1 MCELATALTL
11 ATFALGATQAVTAY
25 GAQADAHAQGEAL
38 AQRETERYDANVKSS
53 QAANRQ
59 DHVALHSR
67 ELQERDALQEK
78 NRIAAVEGARARGKQ
93 AAATGESN
101 VSGISVDNILAD
113 LERGPAN
120 DQTQREATYMNVVSQ
135 LREEMKGAD
144 ARSEARINSLKVGY
158 NPVAPASGASLALG
172 IAGAGLSAG
181 GTYMKLTADKA
192 KAEAPKKALN

>member
-38 AQRETERYDANVKSS
+38 AQRETERYYANVKAS
-53 QAANRQ
+53 QAANRE

-67 ELQERDALQEK
+67 ELQERDALIEK
-78 NRIAAVEGARARGKQ
+78 NRITAIDGARARGKQ

-101 VSGISVDNILAD
+101 VTGISVDNILAD
-113 LERGPAN
+113 VERGPAT
-120 DQTQREATYMNVVSQ
+120 DQVQREATYMNTVAQ

-144 ARSEARINSLKVGY
+144 ARSTARINSLKLGY
-158 NPVAPASGASLALG
+158 NPVAPASGAALALG
-172 IAGAGLSAG
+172 VAGAGLNAY
-181 GTYMKLTADKA
+181 GTYSKLTADREKS
-192 KAEAPKKALN
+192 EASKKALN

>member
-1 MCELATALTL
+1 MA
-11 ATFALGATQAVTAY
+11 ALGIAQAVTSFQ
-25 GAQADAHAQGEAL
+25 AQADAHAQGEAV
-38 AQRETERYDANVKSS
+38 AQRETERYYANVKSS

-78 NRIAAVEGARARGKQ
+78 NRIAAIEGARARGKQ

-101 VSGISVDNILAD
+101 VTGISVDNILAD
-113 LERGPAN
+113 VERGPAN
-120 DQTQREATYMNVVSQ
+120 DQTQREATYMNTVSQ

-172 IAGAGLSAG
+172 IAGAGLSG
-181 GTYMKLTADKA
+181 YGNHLKLTATDKA
-192 KAEAPKKALN
+192 KAAPATPKESA